1 MTVFDSSARSRRPPA
16 NDDAAAGDSTRAA
29 KGMPGPHDAGPDDLA
44 GPEHARSTGHAGPD
58 GLAGPEHA
66 QAAADAARPEHVRSG
81 DDAAGPAMSGSDREL
96 LRLLAAW
103 LPAQRW
109 FPGRGANLAGIT
121 VVSDVSLQSGEPAL
135 RHLIV
140 EAELRSG
147 PARFQVLVGYRRQL
161 PGSLDA
167 ALIGYVDD
175 AACYDALHDPELADV
190 LLRGITAQRLADNVR
205 FVHEAGAPPLS
216 AATPGNARAP
226 RTEPAPD
233 TAQADGSAPALR
245 SRVLSAE
252 QSNTSLIFGDRAIL
266 KMLRRLF
273 PGANPDLE
281 VADALARLGSAR
293 VAAPYGWI
301 ETDLDGEPVLLGV
314 LSQFL
319 AGASDGW
326 TLALASLHRMY
337 ARHEAYGQEYLTER
351 VRSSDDRNEAAT
363 SPAAAGLPFTDEAR
377 LLGQAT
383 AELHADLAEAF
394 GSEDMSRTELASL
407 TAGMQHKLN
416 EAIAVVPVL
425 EEYEQRIR
433 SAYDAAAEL
442 ERPVAVQRIHGDY
455 HLGQVMRAGQGWVAL
470 DFEGEPAVPLAIR
483 RAPAPALRDVAGML
497 RSFDYAARHQL
508 VGQRAAEPV
517 AAIADQWVRQ
527 CQAAF
532 CAGYAAGGGRDPDGH
547 GTLLRALTLEKAV
560 YEVVYEYRH
569 RPSWLSI
576 PLDYVATA

>member
-1 MTVFDSSARSRRPPA
+1 MPAEMSAEMS
-16 NDDAAAGDSTRAA
+16 AA
-29 KGMPGPHDAGPDDLA
+29 
-44 GPEHARSTGHAGPD
+44 
-58 GLAGPEHA
+58 
-66 QAAADAARPEHVRSG
+66 
-81 DDAAGPAMSGSDREL
+81 DREL

-121 VVSDVSLQSGEPAL
+121 VVSDVSLQPGEPAL

-147 PARFQVLVGYRRQL
+147 PARFQVLVGYRREL

-190 LLRGITAQRLADNVR
+190 LLSGITAQRLADNVR
-205 FVHEAGAPPLS
+205 FVHEAGAPPLTAVEPS
-216 AATPGNARAP
+216 TAA
-226 RTEPAPD
+226 E
-233 TAQADGSAPALR
+233 ADGSAPALR

-252 QSNTSLIFGDRAIL
+252 QSNTSLVFGDRAIL
-266 KMLRRLF
+266 KMVRRLF

-326 TLALASLHRMY
+326 TLALASLHRLY

-351 VRSSDDRNEAAT
+351 VRSSDDRNGAAAP
-363 SPAAAGLPFTDEAR
+363 PAAAGLPFTDEAR

-394 GSEDMSRTELASL
+394 GSEDMSRTELTGL
-407 TAGMQHKLN
+407 TAGMHDKLT

-425 EEYEQRIR
+425 AEYEQRIR

-455 HLGQVMRAGQGWVAL
+455 HLGQVLRAGQGWVAL

-508 VGQRAAEPV
+508 IGQPGAEPVAEPV
-517 AAIADQWVRQ
+517 AAVADQWVRQ